1 MTTSAVA
8 VAAACQPLRT
18 RIQRIVDHRF
28 YRATYDAAETLEEFT
43 NRLRDQIDLTALET
57 EMLDVIHTTLRPR
70 HASLWLRTSALDAT
84 HPAPE

>member
-8 VAAACQPLRT
+8 VAAAFQPLRT
-18 RIQRIVDHRF
+18 RIQRVIDHRF

-57 EMLDVIHTTLRPR
+57 EMLDVAHTTLRPR
-70 HASLWLRTSALDAT
+70 HASLWLHSGSHRRNA
-84 HPAPE
+84 AP